1 MKTSLMIAATAAAAK
16 ALNIESRLS
25 EFIQLGGDEL
35 GLA

>member
-1 MKTSLMIAATAAAAK
+1 MKTSFMIAATAAAAK
-16 ALNIESRLS
+16 ALNIESLLG